1 MASTLEGYAADHVL
15 RQLRA
20 RSAGRAAAAAAAG
33 YGAAL
38 PPRAVD
44 GPEYVR
50 YLEGEL
56 ASREARAAEA
66 LALQASAK
74 AEAEASARARARARE
89 EQGAP
94 SSSSVAVASLEEKVL
109 SLARLVRHQHEAGAE
124 HRAALLARVEALEG
138 ERAAAAERA
147 ARAAAEAVRAALAG
161 EGGALR
167 GHVAEAEAKAGRAA
181 EAARAAA
188 AAAEAVRVTLDERAS
203 SVAEARVDARLSAA
217 LPRCEGRCRAAADA
231 AARSVAEER
240 CARAAEGHD
249 EGLRALAAR
258 LEALEARVERSS
270 GGAAEVQPARD
281 AATQE
286 TELLRAEVRG
296 MAAELRAAMAA
307 APASQPAP
315 VLEELRALREAH
327 AEEARRSWTRA
338 QATEAVEARLKEQ
351 VEALGASVGAAQHR
365 SETNARGV
373 AALMDEVTAMQCA
386 SAAAEAVPEAE
397 AEAAEAAAEAKA
409 ESERE
414 RRPRRPPS
422 SGPPTRKGK
431 RAVVRIAEPPEA
443 DDTHSGRSYTPSKGS
458 ARGRLGNSLRR
469 GTFFGM
475 YSPEEVPVAVKGGG
489 KAAEASASKAST
501 AAVEAPSVAQ
511 EVEANEPQVADGVE
525 ERLEALGRLG
535 GVALGGERAERLGR
549 LRSLY
554 AELNAL
560 RD

>member
-161 EGGALR
+161 EGEALR

-258 LEALEARVERSS
+258 LEAIEARVERSS

-397 AEAAEAAAEAKA
+397 AEAAEAKA